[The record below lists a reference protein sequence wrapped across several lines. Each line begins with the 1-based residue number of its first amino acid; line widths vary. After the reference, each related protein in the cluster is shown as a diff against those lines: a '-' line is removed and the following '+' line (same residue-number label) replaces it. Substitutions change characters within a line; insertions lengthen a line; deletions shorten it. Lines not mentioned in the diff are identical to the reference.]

1 MKKFQVGIL
10 VILVIIVGFVVW
22 YNVSQKAEPI
32 TTSQSLRIGLNP
44 WIGNGLYYV
53 AKEKGFFEAEKINV
67 QLESFDDG
75 AVGKQLLNTS
85 EIEVLPLTP
94 ETAVVLAGAGVK
106 IKIVG
111 MSDSSE
117 GADGIIAAQNI
128 KTISDLRG
136 KKVAFEVGS
145 PSHFFIS
152 YLLDKEGLSTNDLT
166 VVNSTAPD
174 AGAAFVV
181 GQVDAAVTWQPWLS
195 KSSERPGGHIL
206 ANSRVLPIF
215 PDMLIFREE
224 VVKNRP
230 QDVRAM
236 LRAMFAA
243 REWILANQNE
253 AVGIIAKS
261 FNITNQE
268 VVEQL
273 PDFRWLSYEDN
284 VKSFDSGQ
292 PNNLL
297 QKAAD
302 LWLKLGLIKT
312 KIDAN
317 NLVDGSL
324 LKNLYNET
332 R

>member
-10 VILVIIVGFVVW
+10 IILVAVIGFVVW
-22 YNVSQKAEPI
+22 YNVSQKAEPL
-32 TTSQSLRIGLNP
+32 TTSQPLRIGLNP

-53 AKEKGFFEAEKINV
+53 AKEKGFFDAEKISV

-75 AVGKQLLNTS
+75 AVGKQLLNTNK
-85 EIEVLPLTP
+85 IDVLPLTP
-94 ETAVVLAGAGVK
+94 ETAVVLADAGVK

-128 KTISDLRG
+128 KTISDLKG

-145 PSHFFIS
+145 PSHFFVS
-152 YLLDKEGLSTNDLT
+152 YLLDKEGLSTKDLT

-174 AGAAFVV
+174 AGAAFVA

-195 KSSERPGGHIL
+195 KASERPGGHIL
-206 ANSRVLPIF
+206 VNSKVLPIF

-261 FNITNQE
+261 FKITNQE
-268 VVEQL
+268 VIEQL

-284 VKSFDSGQ
+284 LKSFNSGE
-292 PNNLL
+292 PKDLL
-297 QKAAD
+297 QKAGD
-302 LWLKLGLIKT
+302 LWLKLGLIKN
-312 KIDAN
+312 KINAN

-324 LKNLYNET
+324 LKNLY
-332 R
+332 

>member
-10 VILVIIVGFVVW
+10 IILVAVVGFIVW
-22 YNVSQKAEPI
+22 YNVSQKAEPL
-32 TTSQSLRIGLNP
+32 TTSQPLRIGLNP

-53 AKEKGFFEAEKINV
+53 AKEKGFFDAEKINV

-75 AVGKQLLNTS
+75 AVGKQLLNTNK
-85 EIEVLPLTP
+85 IEVLPLTP
-94 ETAVVLAGAGVK
+94 ETAVVLADAGVK
-106 IKIVG
+106 VKIVG

-128 KTISDLRG
+128 KTISDLKG

-152 YLLDKEGLSTNDLT
+152 FLLDKEGLSANDLI

-174 AGAAFVV
+174 AGAAFVA

-206 ANSRVLPIF
+206 VSSKVLPIF

-243 REWILANQNE
+243 REWILANQNK

-261 FNITNQE
+261 FKITNQE
-268 VVEQL
+268 VTEQL
-273 PDFRWLSYEDN
+273 PDFRWLSYDDN
-284 VKSFDSGQ
+284 VKSFNSGE
-292 PNNLL
+292 PKDLL
-297 QKAAD
+297 QKAGD
-302 LWLKLGLIKT
+302 LWLKLGLIKN
-312 KIDAN
+312 KINAN
-317 NLVDGSL
+317 DLVDGSL
-324 LKNLYNET
+324 LKNLY
-332 R
+332 